1 MPTPEE
7 ELADLV
13 RQRSALREA
22 MRSGVL
28 TITHG
33 DKTVKHRSM
42 ADMQAALSDINSEIG
57 VLTGTGR
64 RRIRYTSVRK
74 GL

>member
-1 MPTPEE
+1 MPFPGE

-13 RQRSALREA
+13 AQRAALRLA

-28 TITHG
+28 VITHG

-42 ADMQAALSDINSEIG
+42 ADMQAALSDLNAEIG
-57 VLTGTGR
+57 ALTGSGR
-64 RRIRYTSVRK
+64 RRVRYTSVRK